1 MAREAYKRR
10 AKAPLSKKPEP
21 RGSGFSTGS
30 IYVPDTAKEKPQ
42 QAEVVAIGPGK
53 VNEKTGER
61 RPLDVKVG
69 DKVIYAKYSGT
80 EVKHAGQKYILIE
93 QENVL
98 AKLI

>member
-1 MAREAYKRR
+1 MSINIQ
-10 AKAPLSKKPEP
+10 PLGDRVLLKELE
-21 RGSGFSTGS
+21 STEEKIGS

-42 QAEVVAIGPGK
+42 QGEVMAIGPGK
-53 VNEKTGER
+53 INEKTGER

-80 EVKHAGQKYILIE
+80 EVKHGGQKYILLE